1 MLVCWYV
8 QVLKEHEPKNEELYK
23 ELEKELAEVKA
34 KKASA
39 SHGQEGEKLSFSPDA
54 EAAQEANKG
63 AQEANNPKSARTETG
78 EYDTHA
84 HARTML
90 FFKRV

>member
-1 MLVCWYV
+1 VLVCWYV
-8 QVLKEHEPKNEELYK
+8 QVLKEHEPKNGELYK

-54 EAAQEANKG
+54 EAAQEAN
-63 AQEANNPKSARTETG
+63 NPKSARTETG